1 MIINYTGVT
10 ARKHEAMRVKLLED
24 HNVIL
29 MGSTVEWLQV
39 EGELD
44 DATVT
49 AIQAIDASTLEEE
62 ALPLTTEQ
70 RLAQI
75 QLEFELQAEIMSEMM
90 EVLSVL

>member
-44 DATVT
+44 DETVT

-62 ALPLTTEQ
+62 AVPLTTEQ

>member
-75 QLEFELQAEIMSEMM
+75 QLEFELQAEAMSEMM

>member
-10 ARKHEAMRVKLLED
+10 ARKHEAMRVKLLEE

-90 EVLSVL
+90 EVLSVI

>member
-1 MIINYTGVT
+1 MIIDYTGVT
-10 ARKHEAMRVKLLED
+10 SRKHEAMRLKLLED
-24 HNVIL
+24 HSVVL
-29 MGSTVEWLQV
+29 RGSSQIWLDV

-44 DATVT
+44 DATIT

-62 ALPLTTEQ
+62 AVPLTTEQ

-90 EVLSVL
+90 EVLSVI

>member
-1 MIINYTGVT
+1 MVINYSGVT
-10 ARKHEAMRVKLLED
+10 ARKHESMRVKLLED

-29 MGSTVEWLQV
+29 MASTVEWLQV

-49 AIQAIDASTLEEE
+49 AIQEIDASTLEEE
-62 ALPLTTEQ
+62 AVPLTTEQ

-75 QLEFELQAEIMSEMM
+75 QLEFELQAEIMSDMM

>member
-10 ARKHEAMRVKLLED
+10 SRKHEAMRIKLLED

-49 AIQAIDASTLEEE
+49 AIQAIDTSTLEEE

-90 EVLSVL
+90 EVLSVI